1 MKYDSLSR
9 NTVKITLS
17 EEDMREYSLCAESI
31 ALHTAE
37 TKRTLSRMLKKMK
50 LFTGYRHDRLFLEV
64 FPKTE
69 GGCVLYVSGLPE
81 EQSADTSA
89 ERAVMCCAESLGAL
103 VQLCRAVEASAL
115 QLRTCVYRSHG
126 GYILAAVC
134 ENGDYFAVRRIF
146 SEFGRVS
153 ADPSE
158 ISAVAEYAT
167 PVCLW
172 DAVGVFSQLG

>member
-17 EEDMREYSLCAESI
+17 PDDMREYSLCAESI
-31 ALHTAE
+31 APNNAE
-37 TKRTLSRMLKKMK
+37 TKRILSRMLKKMK
-50 LFTGYRHDRLFLEV
+50 LFPGFRHDRLFLEA
-64 FPKTE
+64 FPGDD

-81 EQSADTSA
+81 EQSGAA
-89 ERAVMCCAESLGAL
+89 PVERAVMCCAENLTAL
-103 VQLCRAVEASAL
+103 SQLCRAVEASAL
-115 QLRTCVYRSHG
+115 RLQACVYRSYG

-134 ENGDYFAVRRIF
+134 ENSDYFAVRRIF

-158 ISAVAEYAT
+158 ICAIAEYAV
-167 PVCLW
+167 PVCLC
-172 DAVGVFSQLG
+172 DAVGVFSQLS